1 MRPEMRSSLDEMALS
16 LGKVLKELD
25 AEINEME
32 RAGAPP
38 SKIKH
43 VHAGAKAIK
52 DCANMLLVWSDYIAS
67 GDLADPVEN
76 SEVGP
81 DPYPR

>member
-25 AEINEME
+25 TEIVEME
-32 RAGAPP
+32 RAGEPP

-43 VHAGAKAIK
+43 VNAGAKAIK

-67 GDLADPVEN
+67 GDLADPADN
-76 SEVGP
+76 SGVGP